1 MGSWARDVNR
11 RCRKICLCTR
21 IAPIIDLQA
30 RRLAEVSWVD
40 KPLSKGKPLPFTEL
54 AEAFGAQHAEAFH
67 GLQHQGSSTH
77 GTTSDLR

>member
-1 MGSWARDVNR
+1 MGSWARGVNR

-21 IAPIIDLQA
+21 IAPIIDLQV
-30 RRLAEVSWVD
+30 RLQANVSWTD
-40 KPLSKGKPLPFTEL
+40 KPLGKPLPFPEL
-54 AEAFGAQHAEAFH
+54 AAAFGAARAFAFH